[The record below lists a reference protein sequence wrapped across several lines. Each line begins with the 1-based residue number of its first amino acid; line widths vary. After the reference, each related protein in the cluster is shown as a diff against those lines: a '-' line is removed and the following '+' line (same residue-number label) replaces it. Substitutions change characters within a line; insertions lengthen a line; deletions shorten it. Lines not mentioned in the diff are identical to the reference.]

1 MAEKRH
7 TMTQFSQELFDT
19 ICERIADG
27 ESVRKISLDDDMPC
41 QTTFFKWLAN
51 DEVAAQQYT
60 RAREAQADAL
70 ANDIVDIADT
80 EADPAKAR
88 VRIDARKWMA
98 GKLKPKVY
106 SEKHSIEHSGPNG
119 GPIVQQVERII
130 IDPKGNPDGA
140 V

>member
-106 SEKHSIEHSGPNG
+106 SDKHSVELAGPNG
-119 GPIVQQVERII
+119 GAIPVEIKRTIV
-130 IDPKGNPDGA
+130 DPRKT
-140 V
+140 